1 MPVNVKERKD
11 TLLDREYSKE
21 IDNDEEMEIC
31 SDTENEVF
39 NKKGF
44 HRLVDNELN
53 DLNNENEDNN
63 NKNGKRRD
71 SKLLEIEKVVF
82 KDRKNAVK
90 QSENSVSKRN
100 KKKNQVADITIK
112 DMFKQMRNKEK
123 HDKNN
128 RVIHSDVDNEETEFQ
143 NKKQKIT
150 NNENEIVSKK
160 IIENKQPPI
169 KCKDCRQLLDD
180 PDLKMFSGDPENAVE
195 EFIMLTDPKLSIFT
209 GNEAESNLDDISER
223 PQHKVTHFS
232 VYDRNTHLCA
242 FDGGLIEK
250 NVELYFSGFVKPI
263 YEEDP
268 SPEGGVPARAMGP
281 INEWWLAGFDGGE
294 RPLIG
299 FSTAYAEYV
308 LMAPSEAYVPFMN
321 AMKEKIHL
329 SKTIIEFLANNQD
342 ATYED
347 LLNKIQTTVPP
358 QGLTSFTEDS
368 LLRHSQFIVDQVQS
382 YDSCADADE
391 ALLIITPCMRAL
403 IKLAGVTLGKRRAI
417 RRSEV
422 SHIKVKKF
430 GHSLATTTPLVR
442 SIFENFFQQQLD
454 KDTKSRSI
462 PRRKRCGV
470 CEACQLPDCGKCNA
484 CQDMI
489 KFGGS
494 GKGKQ
499 ACLLRK
505 CPNMAVQDAE
515 AEDAESDEIED
526 EMARKAE
533 LTSLT
538 PKKKQYKKQKTAL
551 AWIGKPIKIKQ
562 TKKFYSSVKIND
574 EIVNCGDCVLVAP
587 VDPTIPLYIARIVY
601 MWENGNGDMMFH
613 AHWFCRGSDTVLGE
627 TSDPLEVFVICEC
640 DDSHLS
646 SVVSKCKVIYQTPDK
661 NWFLNG
667 GNEEINTD
675 LCNSEDE
682 KTFFYQ
688 KWYDSQTSRFIDPPE
703 LEMYK
708 NDDVIQLCIS
718 CNKLQEWH
726 EINIQQVG
734 ELIEKTDEK
743 AYYQSAKWN
752 NQEYFIGDCVY
763 LSPEAF
769 SFSKMTITSPKKQQ
783 NKKDSID
790 EDLYPEF
797 YRKSEYIK
805 GSNLDAPEP
814 FRIGRIISIYKLC
827 KGKLADKFDIK
838 FKVNKFYRPE
848 NTHRQRKANYH
859 LDLNLLYYSEEEVVV
874 DFSLIQG
881 KCYVVYSGNLQES
894 VEEYTSKGPNRFY
907 FNEAYDKN
915 ARTFDDPPAKA
926 QAIGNKGKGKGKG
939 KGKSQNKTDNSADIK
954 MEYFPTVSS
963 KLRTLD
969 VFAGCG
975 GLSEGFHK
983 AEISDTLWA
992 IEKEEAA
999 AQAFR
1004 LNFPN
1009 CTVFTEDCNVLLRL
1023 VMDGNKANDKGQ
1035 ILPQKG
1041 DVELLCGG
1049 PPCQGF
1055 SGMNRFNSRQY
1066 SLFKNSLIV
1075 SYLSYCDYYRPRF
1088 FLLENVRNFVS
1099 FKRSMVLKL
1108 TLRCLIRMGYQ
1119 CTFGVLQA
1127 GNYGVPQTRRRAIIL
1142 AAAPGEKLPL
1152 FPEPTHVFAPR
1163 ACQLSVVVDDKK
1175 FITNVKWTSSAPYRT
1190 ITVRDS
1196 MSDLPEIRN
1205 GAKTEEIPYNGES
1218 ISHFQRMLRGKYYQ
1232 PVLRDHICKEMS
1244 PLVEARMRYIPLSPG
1259 SDWRDLPNIPVR
1271 LSDGSFT
1278 KKLQYTHKDIK
1289 NGNSSTGALR
1299 GVCSCAEGKPCDPF
1313 DRQDNTLIPW
1323 CLPHT
1328 GNRHNHWAGLY
1339 GRLEWE
1345 GFFSTTVTNPEPMG
1359 KQGRVLHPEQ
1369 HRVVSV
1375 RECARS
1381 QGFPDS
1387 YRFFGI
1393 ITDRHRQIGNAVPPP
1408 LATAIGYEILK
1419 CVAEKENNVQSPNKN
1434 NGDISD
1440 AKMREKIGSSPKA
1453 STSNV

>member
-1 MPVNVKERKD
+1 MPINVKAMKNR
-11 TLLDREYSKE
+11 LFVREE
-21 IDNDEEMEIC
+21 NDDAEMEIC
-31 SDTENEVF
+31 NSTENEF
-39 NKKGF
+39 INEKIELFENKELHKN
-44 HRLVDNELN
+44 VNELN
-53 DLNNENEDNN
+53 NAKEIIKANN
-63 NKNGKRRD
+63 NGKSEDKINLKN
-71 SKLLEIEKVVF
+71 LEIERIVL
-82 KDRKNAVK
+82 KDRKTAMKHNDK
-90 QSENSVSKRN
+90 SMLKRN
-100 KKKNQVADITIK
+100 KKKNQAADITIK
-112 DMFKQMRNKEK
+112 DIFKQMKQK
-123 HDKNN
+123 DKLDINN
-128 RVIHSDVDNEETEFQ
+128 GKSSLETNTEEEFQ
-143 NKKQKIT
+143 NKKPKIKNNETDISLKKIT
-150 NNENEIVSKK
+150 ED
-160 IIENKQPPI
+160 KQPPI
-169 KCKDCRQLLDD
+169 KCKECRQLLDD

-195 EFIMLTDPKLSIFT
+195 EFIMLTDPKLSLFT
-209 GNEAESNLDDISER
+209 GNESESNLDDISER

-250 NVELYFSGFVKPI
+250 NIELYFSGFVKPI

-281 INEWWLAGFDGGE
+281 INEWWVAGFDGGE
-294 RPLIG
+294 HPLIG

-308 LMAPSEAYVPFMN
+308 LMAPSEAYTSFMN
-321 AMKEKIHL
+321 AMKEKIHI
-329 SKTIIEFLANNQD
+329 SKTIIEFLANNQE

-368 LLRHSQFIVDQVQS
+368 LLRHAQFIVDQVQS

-391 ALLIITPCMRAL
+391 PLLIITPCMRAL
-403 IKLAGVTLGKRRAI
+403 IKLAGVTLGKRRAL

-422 SHIKVKKF
+422 SHIKVKKVE
-430 GHSLATTTPLVR
+430 HSLATTTTLVR
-442 SIFENFFQQQLD
+442 SIFENFFEQQLD
-454 KDTKSRSI
+454 KDTRNHSA

-470 CEACQLPDCGKCNA
+470 CEACQLPDCGKCSS
-484 CQDMI
+484 CRDMI
-489 KFGGS
+489 KFGGF
-494 GKGKQ
+494 GRGKQ

-515 AEDAESDEIED
+515 AEEAEYDEIED
-526 EMARKAE
+526 EMDRKAK
-533 LTSLT
+533 LTCLT
-538 PKKKQYKKQKTAL
+538 PKKKQYKKQKTAV
-551 AWIGKPIKIKQ
+551 AWIGKPIKIKE
-562 TKKFYSSVKIND
+562 TKKFYSSVKVD
-574 EIVNCGDCVLVAP
+574 EEIIECGDCVLVAP
-587 VDPTIPLYIARIVY
+587 VDSTVPLYIARVVY

-627 TSDPLEVFVICEC
+627 TSDPLEVFIVCEC

-646 SVVSKCKVIYQTPDK
+646 SIISKCKVIHKSPDK
-661 NWFLNG
+661 NWFLSE
-667 GNEEINTD
+667 GNEEMNTD
-675 LCNSEDE
+675 IFNGEEE
-682 KTFFYQ
+682 KIFFYQ
-688 KWYDSQTSRFIDPPE
+688 KWYDSLTGRFVDPPE
-703 LEMYK
+703 LEIYK
-708 NDDVIQLCIS
+708 NDVLQSCIS
-718 CNKLQEWH
+718 CDKLQEWH
-726 EINIQQVG
+726 EVNTQQVG
-734 ELIEKTDEK
+734 EVIEKVDEK
-743 AYYQSAKWN
+743 IYYQSAKWN
-752 NQEYFIGDCVY
+752 GQEYFIGDGVY
-763 LSPEAF
+763 LAPEAF
-769 SFSKMTITSPKKQQ
+769 SFPNTAIPSPKKQT
-783 NKKDSID
+783 KKDSID

-814 FRIGRIISIYKLC
+814 FRIGRIIEIYKLC

-838 FKVNKFYRPE
+838 FKITKFYRPE
-848 NTHRQRKANYH
+848 NTSRPKKTNHH

-874 DFSLIQG
+874 DFSLVQG
-881 KCYVVYSGNLQES
+881 KCYIVYSGNLQETI
-894 VEEYTSKGPNRFY
+894 EEYTSKGPNRFY
-907 FNEAYDKN
+907 FNEAYDKSN
-915 ARTFDDPPAKA
+915 KTFDDPPAKA
-926 QAIGNKGKGKGKG
+926 RAIGNRGKGKGKG
-939 KGKSQNKTDNSADIK
+939 KGKSQNKNESSSDIK
-954 MEYFPTVSS
+954 MENYPSIS
-963 KLRTLD
+963 AKLRTLD

-975 GLSEGFHK
+975 GLSEGLHK
-983 AEISDTLWA
+983 ANVCDTLWA
-992 IEKEEAA
+992 IEKEETA

-1004 LNFPN
+1004 LNYPS
-1009 CTVFTEDCNVLLRL
+1009 CTVFTEDCNLLLRL
-1023 VMDGNKANDKGQ
+1023 VMDGHKTNDKGQ
-1035 ILPQKG
+1035 NLPQRG

-1152 FPEPTHVFAPR
+1152 FPEPIHVFAPR

-1175 FITNVKWTSSAPYRT
+1175 FISNVKWTSSAPYRT

-1205 GAKTEEIPYNGES
+1205 GAKAEEIPYNGEP
-1218 ISHFQRMLRGKYYQ
+1218 ISHFQRMLRGKHYQ
-1232 PVLRDHICKEMS
+1232 PILRDHICKEMS
-1244 PLVEARMRYIPLSPG
+1244 PLVEARMRYIPLAPG

-1271 LSDGSFT
+1271 LSDGNYT
-1278 KKLQYTHKDIK
+1278 KKLRYTHKDIK
-1289 NGNSSTGALR
+1289 NGNSNTGALR
-1299 GVCSCAEGKPCDPF
+1299 GVCACAEGKPCDPY

-1339 GRLEWE
+1339 GRLEWQ

-1419 CVAEKENNVQSPNKN
+1419 CVAEKENNVQSLN
-1434 NGDISD
+1434 NNERHDVE
-1440 AKMREKIGSSPKA
+1440 MREKIGSSPKA